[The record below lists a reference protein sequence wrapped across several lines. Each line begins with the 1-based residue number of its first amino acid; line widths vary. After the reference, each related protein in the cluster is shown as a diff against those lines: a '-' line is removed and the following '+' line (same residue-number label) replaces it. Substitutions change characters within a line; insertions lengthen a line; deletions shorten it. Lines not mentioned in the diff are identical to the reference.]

1 MVDQRLWNLGE
12 VCRTLLKG
20 AESLTNV
27 ATVVVSF
34 MQFVENFC
42 STGLTA
48 LRYCDIVGR
57 TDSVDGLVRFVQW
70 KDTREGGES

>member
-20 AESLTNV
+20 VENLTNV

-34 MQFVENFC
+34 MQFVENF
-42 STGLTA
+42 
-48 LRYCDIVGR
+48 
-57 TDSVDGLVRFVQW
+57 
-70 KDTREGGES
+70 

>member
-27 ATVVVSF
+27 ATVVISF
-34 MQFVENFC
+34 MQFVENF
-42 STGLTA
+42 
-48 LRYCDIVGR
+48 
-57 TDSVDGLVRFVQW
+57 
-70 KDTREGGES
+70 